1 MSSPSAHLRGTAPD
15 SPARSFAISADG
27 RKAAVAEGDGTIF
40 VIPLTTGPASVS
52 NPVQLTGNGDTHLMT
67 FLGAGGRLAAAAGA
81 TIALWDPGQVSRLSA
96 PPGVPVPFI
105 SHAGPPPALLSPPHG
120 RWLELVEEVT
130 GAWLITDGHRRQ
142 AAEQRQWPQPWEL
155 PIRRGD
161 TPLLIGMTANND
173 TGVYT
178 SLVLATA
185 AGHIFRSWPAPS
197 GTPVAAGMLPSGN
210 QFAVVGSDGSVSLY
224 DISSRKVR
232 QLAGSA
238 GPNVEVFPQ
247 EAAVSPDGSAAILSE
262 WGDSSP
268 VAGRV
273 RYVDLRTGAAHDVGS
288 PDVGGVLFTRH
299 SLVIQRAAGTV
310 QIWDLT
316 GRRLLRTLPGTLGD
330 TGALAVSPDGT
341 LLARLRDDGT
351 ASLTDLATG
360 GVLATFSLPLPGDS
374 ESNDPWSQTAILFTS
389 DGRYLLTATSGGQL
403 IWWSV
408 APPDLVRNICATV
421 GYTLTAAQWRQY
433 TGTNPPST
441 MPCTS

>member
-1 MSSPSAHLRGTAPD
+1 MAGFPSESSLVLFKNSGPWRRLDAASLQTTAASEDSEVPANGFTVGAAQDGSYAGYAGYGQVKVWRTSGAMSSPSAHLRGTAPD

-96 PPGVPVPFI
+96 PPGVPVPPD

-120 RWLELVEEVT
+120 RWLALVEEVA

-142 AAEQRQWPQPWEL
+142 AAEQPQWPPPWEL

-173 TGVYT
+173 TGAYT

-232 QLAGSA
+232 QRGPERGGLPAG
-238 GPNVEVFPQ
+238 
-247 EAAVSPDGSAAILSE
+247 
-262 WGDSSP
+262 
-268 VAGRV
+268 
-273 RYVDLRTGAAHDVGS
+273 
-288 PDVGGVLFTRH
+288 
-299 SLVIQRAAGTV
+299 
-310 QIWDLT
+310 
-316 GRRLLRTLPGTLGD
+316 
-330 TGALAVSPDGT
+330 
-341 LLARLRDDGT
+341 
-351 ASLTDLATG
+351 
-360 GVLATFSLPLPGDS
+360 
-374 ESNDPWSQTAILFTS
+374 
-389 DGRYLLTATSGGQL
+389 SGGQ
-403 IWWSV
+403 
-408 APPDLVRNICATV
+408 P
-421 GYTLTAAQWRQY
+421 GRQR
-433 TGTNPPST
+433 GNPLGDG
-441 MPCTS
+441 